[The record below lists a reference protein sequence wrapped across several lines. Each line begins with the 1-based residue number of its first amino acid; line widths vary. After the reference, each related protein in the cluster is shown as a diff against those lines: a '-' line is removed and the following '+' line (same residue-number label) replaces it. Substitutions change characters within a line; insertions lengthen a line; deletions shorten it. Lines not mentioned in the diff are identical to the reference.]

1 MLAGRVA
8 IGDACNTLNLG
19 SVYLHEALSRRH
31 AFSSGSLTVTVTSAS
46 KSFTLS
52 ANNVTVAS
60 GNTGTS
66 KVTIN
71 PKNGYTGTIS
81 FTVSR
86 SPSLSHGCFSLP
98 NAAVTG
104 SADVT
109 ASSSACAS
117 HSLRENRG
125 ANSRMSLP
133 LPTTSHNGALVR
145 LQKTLGCIAL
155 AGLLLAGLSPSR
167 SRKLGVFAASFVFVI
182 YPLWTSGCGSV
193 SPSTA
198 ERGTYTVTIT
208 GTDTS
213 SSSLS
218 SSTTII
224 LMID

>member
-1 MLAGRVA
+1 
-8 IGDACNTLNLG
+8 
-19 SVYLHEALSRRH
+19 
-31 AFSSGSLTVTVTSAS
+31 
-46 KSFTLS
+46 
-52 ANNVTVAS
+52 VTVAS
-60 GNTGTS
+60 GNAGTS
-66 KVTIN
+66 KVTIT

-81 FTVSR
+81 FTVSS

-104 SADVT
+104 SAAVT
-109 ASSSACAS
+109 ATLTIYTSSSACAS
-117 HSLRENRG
+117 GSLRGNGG

-133 LPTTSHNGALVR
+133 LPTTSHNGPLVR

-182 YPLWTSGCGSV
+182 YSLWTCGCGGV